1 MTAQTPDPVDLERRV
16 DRALKGLPTPLAP
29 ATLLSRVMRVVEGER
44 ADALVVPAIGE
55 WPVALKLTLSVLG
68 AALIVAGVALWP
80 SAVALTEPEW
90 ESPTVVL
97 IRAAV
102 VATRPW
108 IPVVAVY
115 LAAMCAAAAAAVSLL
130 KHVALGGA
138 SQS

>member
-1 MTAQTPDPVDLERRV
+1 MAQIPDPVDLERRV

-55 WPVALKLTLSVLG
+55 WPVALKLALSVLG
-68 AALIVAGVALWP
+68 AALIVAGVVWWP

-90 ESPTVVL
+90 KSPTIVL
-97 IRAAV
+97 MRTIAA
-102 VATRPW
+102 AARPW
-108 IPVVAVY
+108 IPVVIVY

-130 KHVALGGA
+130 RHVALGGA